1 MNPAHA
7 ALAAVCLSLTAPQ
20 AWAAAPPG
28 PASSALPGV
37 SGPIV
42 ASSAPAT
49 ATDREAPPLRY
60 TVRPGDT
67 LAAIGARALAE
78 PDDWRGL
85 ARRNEIKDPDRL
97 VPGSTILIPA
107 DLLRREPVDATVVAF
122 SGTVK
127 IEGEKA
133 ALGRTVLVGDVIATG
148 PNSFITLAMSD
159 GSRVTLPSQSRIRIE
174 ALHRVALDGRL
185 ERRFRL
191 EKGRG
196 DFTVA
201 PKQQPD
207 DRFLVRTPV
216 AVAAVRGT
224 EFDIDTDSDESIIT
238 VDEGVVSSRPEDED
252 QESLLTAGHAAM
264 LDSDDSRRVT
274 MLPRPVLTP
283 ESNVGAGTADL
294 TMVIAP
300 DTAVSHHVVLAR
312 DAGFV
317 DQFAEA
323 DTSTRQLSFA
333 NIADGIIYARVR
345 GVDAEGVA
353 GLAADYSAVRGPPPP
368 IRATHFRWQ
377 RAEPGDRR
385 YDLVVARDAALADRA
400 IDIEGL
406 DATEF
411 VAEGLAAGVW
421 YWRVIGRPADG
432 TSGRVHVHPIRLLTI
447 VPPRRD
453 TLVRDTPR
461 SDTPRSDAGRL

>member
-7 ALAAVCLSLTAPQ
+7 ALAAVCLSVTAAQ
-20 AWAAAPPG
+20 AWAAPPPGLAPVPSPPVSAPPT
-28 PASSALPGV
+28 AAQ
-37 SGPIV
+37 
-42 ASSAPAT
+42 

-67 LAAIGARALAE
+67 LVTIGARALAE
-78 PDDWRGL
+78 PEDWRGL
-85 ARRNEIKDPDRL
+85 ARRNAIKDPDRL

-122 SGTVK
+122 SGNVK
-127 IEGEKA
+127 VAGEKV
-133 ALGRTVLVGDVIATG
+133 ALGRQVKVGDVIATG
-148 PNSFITLAMSD
+148 ANSFVTLAMDD

-174 ALHRVALDGRL
+174 ALHRIALDGRL
-185 ERRFRL
+185 ERRFAL

-201 PKQQPD
+201 PKQQAD

-224 EFDIDTDSDESIIT
+224 EFDIDTDSEESIIT
-238 VDEGVVSSRPEDED
+238 VDEGMVSSRPEDED
-252 QESLLTAGHAAM
+252 EESLLSAGQAVM
-264 LDSDDSRRVT
+264 LESDDSQQVA
-274 MLPRPVLTP
+274 MLPRPALTP
-283 ESNVGAGTADL
+283 ESDVGTGNADL

-300 DTAVSHHVVLAR
+300 DTAASHHVLLAR

-323 DTSTRQLSFA
+323 ETSNHQLSFA
-333 NIADGIIYARVR
+333 NIPDGIIYARIR
-345 GVDAEGVA
+345 GVDAKGVA

-377 RAEPGDRR
+377 RAESGDRR
-385 YDLVVARDAALADRA
+385 YDLVVARDSALADRA

-411 VAEGLAAGVW
+411 TAEGLAPGIW

-432 TSGRVHVHPIRLLTI
+432 ENGRVHAHPVRMLII
-447 VPPRRD
+447 VPPRPATR
-453 TLVRDTPR
+453 TTATRN
-461 SDTPRSDAGRL
+461 